1 MKGHHEFIYIKNMCE
16 NLSDMSEKLSDMS
29 KNLSE
34 SFNEKALKNEISAF
48 SNFLC
53 SSTDGYK
60 YNRSY
65 LEEQFKKYIHF
76 RQQVR
81 NHIDRFHLIK
91 KILLQE
97 KLLQTFPKNTK
108 IEFIINN
115 IFRIDLSNYHKRLE
129 KELKWEESDF
139 FSEVKTSYFNNS
151 LSNNSILIML
161 NLNNKKIYR
170 YFEFDTSEEDKIKT
184 KINKIIKECKKIIK
198 DCGELEN
205 EE

>member
-16 NLSDMSEKLSDMS
+16 NLS
-29 KNLSE
+29 E
-34 SFNEKALKNEISAF
+34 SFNKHAMQNEISAF

-65 LEEQFKKYIHF
+65 LEEQFEKYIHF
-76 RQQVR
+76 RQQVG
-81 NHIDRFHLIK
+81 NHKERFRLIRT
-91 KILLQE
+91 ILLQE
-97 KLLQTFPKNTK
+97 IKENNFSKKIN

-115 IFRIDLSNYHKRLE
+115 IFRIDLSNYYKRLE
-129 KELKWEESDF
+129 KELKWEESELF
-139 FSEVKTSYFNNS
+139 NEVKTSYFNNS
-151 LSNNSILIML
+151 LSNNSILIII

-170 YFEFDTSEEDKIKT
+170 YFEFDASEEDKIKI
-184 KINKIIKECKKIIK
+184 KINEIIQECKKLIE
-198 DCGELEN
+198 DCRELEN